1 VDNRPVTAS
10 GSKIERP
17 GIRVPP
23 VAAAAVVAILIAR
36 TAGAVRD
43 QDTLWHV
50 ASGRDLLAG
59 GSLVG
64 ADPFGVPSKA
74 VWVRHQWLADLAF
87 GAAEHFGGLRL
98 VAGLLPIMTAL
109 TLLTVYLCLRRSAG
123 RLVSLLLLVASFVG
137 MSGSLSAR
145 PQVLS
150 FLLTALVTWMWLHA
164 LERKRAPWLVIPV
177 TWIWAMLHGLWV
189 LSPVIGSVILVASL
203 LSPELRESALRR
215 SGVVLGSAIAGLLTP
230 LGWHTVTAVRQVNA
244 VRPYIQEWSRSA
256 LGEPAFT
263 VSALLVL
270 LLAALLMRSGRSTDG
285 YVSWG
290 LLILAITLTMSAR
303 RTVGAGAIIAAM
315 TAAPYLQT
323 QLGRAREA
331 VAARERALVGGGA
344 LLGLVFAGLAIAR
357 GPELVGL
364 PELPAAVW
372 GLVPG
377 ERVCNEYDAGSWL
390 LYAAPD
396 SSPTIDGRLELYS
409 PEQILAQRGFVTD
422 GKAWPHYVQENSC
435 TTVLMREGRPALESM
450 SESGWRVRHATGGW
464 ILLETSR

>member
-1 VDNRPVTAS
+1 MHNAPVT
-10 GSKIERP
+10 ERQ
-17 GIRVPP
+17 GIPIPP
-23 VAAAAVVAILIAR
+23 FAAAAVVAFLTAR

-74 VWVRHQWLADLAF
+74 VWVRHQWLADMAF
-87 GAAEHFGGLRL
+87 GAADGIGGLRL
-98 VAGLLPIMTAL
+98 VAALLPAMTAL
-109 TLLTVYLCLRRSAG
+109 TLLTLYLCLRTFSG

-137 MSGSLSAR
+137 MSGSLAAR

-150 FLLTALVTWMWLHA
+150 FLFLALVTWMWLRA
-164 LERKRAPWLVIPV
+164 LELKRAPWLVIPV
-177 TWIWAMLHGLWV
+177 TWIWAMVHGLWV
-189 LSPVIGSVILVASL
+189 LSPVIGGVILVASL
-203 LSPELRESALRR
+203 LSPDLRRIALRR
-215 SGVVLGSAIAGLLTP
+215 SGVVLGSAVAGLLTP
-230 LGWHTVTAVRQVNA
+230 LGWHTITAVRQVNQ

-263 VSALLVL
+263 VTALLVL
-270 LLAALLMRSGRSTDG
+270 LLAALLLRSGRSTDV
-285 YVSWG
+285 YVSWA
-290 LLILAITLTMSAR
+290 LLILAIALMMSAR

-315 TAAPYLQT
+315 TAAPYLQA
-323 QLGRAREA
+323 QLGRARETVA
-331 VAARERALVGGGA
+331 VRERVLVVAGA
-344 LLGLVFAGLAIAR
+344 LTGVAIAGVTIGR
-357 GPELVGL
+357 GPELIGL

-372 GLVPG
+372 GLEPG

-409 PEQILAQRGFVTD
+409 PDQILAQRGFVTD
-422 GKAWPHYVQENSC
+422 GKAWPAYIQENSC

-464 ILLETSR
+464 VLLETPE